1 MFKEYCLIKN
11 YKTDLASALV
21 LCNVDVDVDL
31 IFNICSYTHIII
43 YTSICY
49 VATYIMI
56 CTEIVMRIVL
66 LSLAIIVDPIDTPLL
81 LYSYKEGYPN

>member
-1 MFKEYCLIKN
+1 MYV
-11 YKTDLASALV
+11 A
-21 LCNVDVDVDL
+21 
-31 IFNICSYTHIII
+31 SYTHTII

-66 LSLAIIVDPIDTPLL
+66 LSLAIIVDP
-81 LYSYKEGYPN
+81 Y